1 MLTFARHTKNLLLA
15 EKFFQFVKPA
25 QAILSDAQRFSVSSS
40 VQIGFKSSPTK
51 KFVACAWTSVN
62 NEIHTFRAHDRSHP
76 DSFKIYQELNRL
88 TNELIENGYKPDG
101 SWIVRDIGENDTVQ
115 SILSEHCERL
125 AIVYNL
131 IQNPTPT
138 TIQVATNLRMCIDC
152 RERIGYLYSN
162 IDWYCCRYGYKT
174 DCKSSQ
180 MRDQGSQM
188 KRLNDTNQF
197 KKALSLYQKE
207 IEKTNKSVSSLV
219 INQALK
225 ACVELSDIKHG
236 KDIHKNL
243 SPYLSNNPFIQ
254 INLIRLYM
262 KCGEYETSLDIFN
275 NSRNRTTQMSNY
287 VLDGLVNNHR
297 YDIALKFFQA
307 QNTMMN
313 EYTFSM
319 LFKACANNGDQQS
332 LNFGKMIFN
341 QMPKKFSKN
350 EVVTTCAL
358 EMFAKSGDIS
368 KAEEIFH
375 QVSKKNPIV
384 VSAMMSG
391 KQIDTVSVGQ
401 SLTGVDF
408 AGFVSNK
415 LEQKAID
422 LFFQIDQ
429 PDEIILT
436 IFFNACAQSKTDHAL
451 SLGKKV
457 FRQLDAKLKQSNRLL
472 YSVLNMF
479 VKCNDVSSAESLFNR
494 IKRDVVSYGSMM
506 KLYNVQKQPEK
517 TCALYHRMKI
527 DGLPPNEFIFTL
539 AIDAFS
545 RIGDITLAE
554 SLIDEI
560 PKDLQ
565 SNPWI
570 QIGLVDLW
578 GKIGC
583 PDKSKEV
590 FDLIEHPSN
599 VAYATMIKSFGLN
612 GMGLEAIELFKKT
625 PVNLLDNVTYI
636 CVLNACS
643 HSGFVNQAEKIFE
656 EIPMNQR
663 TEHVYTAMI
672 DAACRAFLF
681 DRAQMLLN
689 EYENKSN
696 SPSLPMY
703 MSLLSS
709 ARNAKN
715 LSLVEEI
722 YRRMK
727 FNFGHDDNSLV
738 SAKVLLAN
746 AHASAGDLS
755 TSSDIRTEINLSE
768 KKKTIG
774 CSWTVVDKKIH
785 VFHAHDKSHPD
796 SSRIYEELN
805 RLTNELI
812 RHGYKPDGSWIT
824 REMDKNETV
833 QSVLSGHSER
843 LAIVYNLIQRPT
855 PRRIQIVKNLR
866 ICGDCHNA
874 TKLIAKIH
882 QCTIVVRDA
891 NRIHHFFPNGEC
903 SCKDHF

>member
-1 MLTFARHTKNLLLA
+1 MLTFARHTKNLFLT
-15 EKFFQFVKPA
+15 EKFVQFIKPA
-25 QAILSDAQRFSVSSS
+25 QAFLSHAQKFSVSSS
-40 VQIGFKSSPTK
+40 AQMGFKSSSTK
-51 KFVACAWTSVN
+51 KFVACAWTGVN

-88 TNELIENGYKPDG
+88 TNELIQHGYKPDG

-138 TIQVATNLRMCIDC
+138 KIQVATNLRMCIDC
-152 RERIGYLYSN
+152 HTATKLIAKVRK
-162 IDWYCCRYGYKT
+162 C
-174 DCKSSQ
+174 
-180 MRDQGSQM
+180 
-188 KRLNDTNQF
+188 
-197 KKALSLYQKE
+197 E
-207 IEKTNKSVSSLV
+207 IKNKV
-219 INQALK
+219 
-225 ACVELSDIKHG
+225 
-236 KDIHKNL
+236 
-243 SPYLSNNPFIQ
+243 
-254 INLIRLYM
+254 
-262 KCGEYETSLDIFN
+262 KCGEYETSLDIFK
-275 NSRNRTTQMSNY
+275 NSRNRTTQMFNY
-287 VLDGLVNNHR
+287 ILDGLVNNHR
-297 YDIALKFFQA
+297 YDIASKLFQA
-307 QNTMMN
+307 QNTMVN

-319 LFKACANNGDQQS
+319 LFKACTNSCDQQS
-332 LNFGKMIFN
+332 LNFSKMIFN

-358 EMFAKSGDIS
+358 EMFAKSGDIY

-384 VSAMMSG
+384 FSAMMNG
-391 KQIDTVSVGQ
+391 KQIDTISVGQ

-457 FRQLDAKLKQSNRLL
+457 FRQLDPKLKQSNSLL

-479 VKCNDVSSAESLFNR
+479 VKCNDISNAESLFNR
-494 IKRDVVSYGSMM
+494 IKRDVISYGSMM

-527 DGLPPNEFIFTL
+527 DGLRPNEFIFTL

-565 SNPWI
+565 LNPWI

-583 PDKSKEV
+583 PDKSKEI
-590 FDLIEHPSN
+590 FDLIEHPNN
-599 VAYATMIKSFGLN
+599 VAYATMINSFGLN

-643 HSGFVNQAEKIFE
+643 HSGFVKQAEKIFE

-672 DAACRAFLF
+672 DVVSRVFLF

-689 EYENKSN
+689 EYENKPN

-715 LSLVEEI
+715 LSLVDEI

-727 FNFGHDDNSLV
+727 FNFGHDDNSLI

-768 KKKTIG
+768 KKKVIG

-812 RHGYKPDGSWIT
+812 RHGYKPDGYWVT
-824 REMDKNETV
+824 REMDENETV

-855 PRRIQIVKNLR
+855 PTRIQIVKNLR

-882 QCTIVVRDA
+882 QCTIIVRDV
-891 NRIHHFFPNGEC
+891 NRIHHFFPNGKC
-903 SCKDHF
+903 SCKDNF

>member
-1 MLTFARHTKNLLLA
+1 MLTFARHTKNLFLT
-15 EKFFQFVKPA
+15 EKFVQFIKPA
-25 QAILSDAQRFSVSSS
+25 QAFLSHAQKFSVSSS
-40 VQIGFKSSPTK
+40 AQMGFKSSSTK
-51 KFVACAWTSVN
+51 KFVACAWTGVN

-88 TNELIENGYKPDG
+88 TNELIQHGYKPDG

-138 TIQVATNLRMCIDC
+138 KIQVATNLRMCIDC
-152 RERIGYLYSN
+152 HTAT
-162 IDWYCCRYGYKT
+162 K
-174 DCKSSQ
+174 
-180 MRDQGSQM
+180 
-188 KRLNDTNQF
+188 
-197 KKALSLYQKE
+197 
-207 IEKTNKSVSSLV
+207 
-219 INQALK
+219 
-225 ACVELSDIKHG
+225 
-236 KDIHKNL
+236 
-243 SPYLSNNPFIQ
+243 
-254 INLIRLYM
+254 LIAKVRKL
-262 KCGEYETSLDIFN
+262 KCGEYETSLDIFK
-275 NSRNRTTQMSNY
+275 NSRNRTTQMFNY
-287 VLDGLVNNHR
+287 ILDGLVNNHR
-297 YDIALKFFQA
+297 YDIASKLFQA
-307 QNTMMN
+307 QNTMVN

-319 LFKACANNGDQQS
+319 LFKACTNSCDQQS
-332 LNFGKMIFN
+332 LNFSKMIFN

-358 EMFAKSGDIS
+358 EMFAKSGDIY

-384 VSAMMSG
+384 FSAMMNG
-391 KQIDTVSVGQ
+391 KQIDTISVGQ

-457 FRQLDAKLKQSNRLL
+457 FRQLDPKLKQSNSLL

-479 VKCNDVSSAESLFNR
+479 VKCNDISNAESLFNR
-494 IKRDVVSYGSMM
+494 IKRDVISYGSMM

-527 DGLPPNEFIFTL
+527 DGLRPNEFIFTL

-565 SNPWI
+565 LNPWI

-583 PDKSKEV
+583 PDKSKEI
-590 FDLIEHPSN
+590 FDLIEHPNN
-599 VAYATMIKSFGLN
+599 VAYATMINSFGLN

-643 HSGFVNQAEKIFE
+643 HSGFVKQAEKIFE

-672 DAACRAFLF
+672 DVVSRVFLF

-689 EYENKSN
+689 EYENKPN

-715 LSLVEEI
+715 LSLVDEI

-727 FNFGHDDNSLV
+727 FNFGHDDNSLI

-768 KKKTIG
+768 KKKVIG

-812 RHGYKPDGSWIT
+812 RHGYKPDGYWVT
-824 REMDKNETV
+824 REMDENETV

-855 PRRIQIVKNLR
+855 PTRIQIVKNLR

-882 QCTIVVRDA
+882 QCTIIVRDV
-891 NRIHHFFPNGEC
+891 NRIHHFFPNGKC
-903 SCKDHF
+903 SCKDNF